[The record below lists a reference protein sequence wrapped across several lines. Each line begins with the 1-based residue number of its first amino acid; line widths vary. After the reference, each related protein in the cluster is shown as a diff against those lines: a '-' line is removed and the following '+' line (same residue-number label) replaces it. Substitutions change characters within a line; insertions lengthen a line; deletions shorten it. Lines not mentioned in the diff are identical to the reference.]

1 MKNPYKPDELAK
13 KIVGDFLWTEPTYY
27 TSLFKSCAIGEYFLR
42 DHLGLIS
49 TVGNDLVFKRTKWSK
64 ELEPECEIVCGDIWD
79 KDVFEKLVRLHKE
92 KGNTGVMCS
101 CACQSYSLANSKRNP
116 SDKRGLLFEPSLEFV
131 RRTDPDWVLF
141 ENVPQMLKVKLNDGR
156 IVGEYIVKELKN
168 MGYNVVYGIQNAAN
182 FYVPQ
187 NRFRAII
194 LARKSRVWNF
204 PTPNLDKIY
213 TLEMAIGDLPSI
225 EAGEISNIKN
235 HYAPMWAKPQI
246 EVMKHTPT
254 GCSAHDNPAP
264 WTPVNADG
272 SPSKAKFHCSFQ
284 RKSWDSPCN
293 TILCDSKGVSG
304 FRNVH
309 PGRLLSNGCYSDAR
323 CLSILEIMRC
333 SSVPDT
339 YPIPDWASDKLI
351 REAFGESFAPL
362 HVLAIMKMLF
372 V

>member
-141 ENVPQMLKVKLNDGR
+141 ENVPQMLKVK
-156 IVGEYIVKELKN
+156 I
-168 MGYNVVYGIQNAAN
+168 
-182 FYVPQ
+182 F
-187 NRFRAII
+187 
-194 LARKSRVWNF
+194 
-204 PTPNLDKIY
+204 
-213 TLEMAIGDLPSI
+213 SI
-225 EAGEISNIKN
+225 
-235 HYAPMWAKPQI
+235 
-246 EVMKHTPT
+246 
-254 GCSAHDNPAP
+254 
-264 WTPVNADG
+264 
-272 SPSKAKFHCSFQ
+272 F
-284 RKSWDSPCN
+284 
-293 TILCDSKGVSG
+293 
-304 FRNVH
+304 
-309 PGRLLSNGCYSDAR
+309 
-323 CLSILEIMRC
+323 
-333 SSVPDT
+333 
-339 YPIPDWASDKLI
+339 
-351 REAFGESFAPL
+351 SFAFIP
-362 HVLAIMKMLF
+362 ITS
-372 V
+372 